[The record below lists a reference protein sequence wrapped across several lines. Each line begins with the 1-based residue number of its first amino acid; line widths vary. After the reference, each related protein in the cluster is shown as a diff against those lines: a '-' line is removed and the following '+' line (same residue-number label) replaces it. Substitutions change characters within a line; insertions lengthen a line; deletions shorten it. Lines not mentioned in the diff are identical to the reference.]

1 MKESGKSKLHAKV
14 IQMKDHLPI
23 SLAVGLFVVSISL
36 WIFLSFEEEK
46 HDKNLMALE
55 VNTVKTLLT
64 YDLNQSILSL
74 ERLKLRWEDKLYS
87 EKKQWLSDTRRIV
100 ANKEELLAIE
110 WVDKDYIVRWIEPLE
125 GNEAVQNLDLSFE
138 KRRKKTLDLAK
149 NSGETAITG
158 LINFVQGGKGFLSVS
173 PILIDGEFD
182 GFILGV
188 FEINKVLSS
197 FVKELASKGVTIQF
211 INLNDQPV
219 KEEPFFDKKSSQWNI
234 RTVLNFKHLHLG
246 TIFSFNDSFFP
257 SKKPNHPNIIGVSG
271 ILLSVIFSMLV
282 YFNKKSKF
290 QSSILIK
297 EIAAKDEIANRL
309 ERSENKFRT
318 YFELTLIGMAITSL
332 EKGWL
337 EVNDKL
343 CEIFGYPRDELVKL
357 KWVDIAYPDDVKQE
371 RINFNQVLM
380 GEIDGYSMDTRFI
393 RKDGKI
399 IYASVS
405 VRAVRNPGGGID
417 YFLTL
422 VQDISERKITE
433 IKLQESEKRIH
444 LITDSLPPLI
454 SYIGQDHHFKFN
466 SKRYEDWFKI
476 SRNEITGKHVKELLG
491 QKGYDL
497 IKNYLEK
504 ALSGQRVVYETLMPY
519 KYGQSRY
526 VRGEFIPDIRPDK
539 EVEGIFVLINDIT
552 NQKQNEEELK
562 TYRNHLEKLVKERTS
577 ELENT
582 HKQLIHAEKL
592 SATGKLAA
600 TMSHEI
606 NNPICGIR
614 NALEGIYERADLK
627 YKEMVTVRMAIGE
640 CNRIA
645 NLVKD
650 LNDFNR
656 PSPATPELM
665 DINSVISNLLL
676 LENKKLNKKHIALE
690 LNYASDLPKVAIIT
704 DQFKQVI
711 LNLLNNA
718 EDSLVE
724 NREDGRIAI
733 ATESKDSKVMIHIS
747 DNGYGISED
756 ILAHIFEPFVT
767 TKSAVKGVGLGLS
780 ISYGI
785 MKAHGGDILA
795 ESTFGNGTTFS
806 IILPVNEKS

>member
-1 MKESGKSKLHAKV
+1 
-14 IQMKDHLPI
+14 MKDHFPTFLT
-23 SLAVGLFVVSISL
+23 VGLFVVSISFWGVL
-36 WIFLSFEEEK
+36 IFEEEK
-46 HDKNLMALE
+46 HDKNLMGQE
-55 VNTVKTLLT
+55 VNTIKTLLT

-87 EKKQWLSDTRRIV
+87 EKKQWLSDAKSYVT
-100 ANKEELLAIE
+100 NKEELLAIE

-125 GNEAVQNLDLSFE
+125 GNKAAQNLDLSFE
-138 KRRKKTLDLAK
+138 ERRNKTLDLAK
-149 NSGETAITG
+149 NSGETVITE
-158 LINFVQGGKGFLSVS
+158 LINFVQGGKGFLAVS
-173 PILIDGEFD
+173 PIFIDGEFD

-197 FVKELASKGVTIQF
+197 FVKELASKGVTIQYV
-211 INLNDQPV
+211 NLNDQPI

-234 RTVLNFKHLHLG
+234 RTVLNFKHLHIG
-246 TIFSFNDSFFP
+246 AIFSFNDSFFP
-257 SKKPNHPNIIGVSG
+257 LKKSHHLNIIGISG
-271 ILLSVIFSMLV
+271 ILLSVIFSMLI

-290 QSSILIK
+290 QSSILVK
-297 EIAAKDEIANRL
+297 EIAAKDKIASQL
-309 ERSENKFRT
+309 EKIENKFRT

-332 EKGWL
+332 GKGWL

-343 CEIFGYPRDELVKL
+343 CEILGYPRDELVKL
-357 KWVDIAYPDDVKQE
+357 KWVDIACPDDVKQE
-371 RINFNQVLM
+371 RVNFNQVLM
-380 GEIDGYSMDTRFI
+380 GEIDGYAMDTRFI
-393 RKDGKI
+393 RKDGTI
-399 IYASVS
+399 IYASIS
-405 VRAVRNPGGGID
+405 VRAVCNPGGEID

-422 VQDISERKITE
+422 VQDISERKIAE
-433 IKLQESEKRIH
+433 IKLQESEKRLH
-444 LITDSLPPLI
+444 LITDSVPPLI
-454 SYIGQDHHFKFN
+454 SYIDKEHYFRFN

-491 QKGYDL
+491 QKSYDL
-497 IKNYLEK
+497 MKNHLET
-504 ALSGQRVVYETLMPY
+504 ALSGQRVDYETLMPY
-519 KYGQSRY
+519 KYGENRY
-526 VRGEFIPDIRPDK
+526 IRGEFVPDIRPDK
-539 EVEGIFVLINDIT
+539 EVVGVVALITDIT
-552 NQKQNEEELK
+552 NQKKNEEELK
-562 TYRNHLEKLVKERTS
+562 SYRNHLEKLVKERTS
-577 ELENT
+577 TLEKT

-600 TMSHEI
+600 TMAHEI

-614 NALEGIYERADLK
+614 NALEGLYERADLK
-627 YKEMVTVRMAIGE
+627 YKEMVTARMAIGE

-645 NLVKD
+645 SLVKD
-650 LNDFNR
+650 LNDFHR

-676 LENKKLNKKHIALE
+676 LENKKLEKKHIALE
-690 LNYASDLPKVAIIT
+690 LNYARDLPKVAIIT

-718 EDSLVE
+718 EDSVDE
-724 NREDGRIAI
+724 DREDGRIAI

-756 ILAHIFEPFVT
+756 ILGHIFEPFAT

-785 MKAHGGDILA
+785 IKAHGGDIEV
-795 ESTFGNGTTFS
+795 ESTPGNGSTFS
-806 IILPVNEKS
+806 VILPANEKP